1 MSRYFIKEVKND
13 SVSAGPSGSVITAIN
28 YEDDGKNAWITLV
41 DVDGIVNLSLTE
53 DDIFDKS
60 VEPDDEDEEFW
71 EYVNEH
77 TVDEFGGFEI
87 GESCSGIAF
96 SINGKT
102 EEDMSAKLL
111 QYLILL
117 TFCDS
122 TEDLIQRG
130 TGKYIDDVDLSDF
143 DMYEIFDIEDE
154 DYDDDEDYEED
165 EDDEDYVEDYD
176 DDEGEED

>member
-1 MSRYFIKEVKND
+1 MPRYFVKEVKND

-28 YEDDGKNAWITLV
+28 YEDGGKNAWITLV

-53 DDIFDKS
+53 DDIFDKC
-60 VEPDDEDEEFW
+60 VESDDEEFW
-71 EYVNEH
+71 DYVNEQ
-77 TVDEFGGFEI
+77 TVSEFGGFEI
-87 GESCSGIAF
+87 GESCADIAYA
-96 SINGKT
+96 INGKT

-130 TGKYIDDVDLSDF
+130 TGKYIDDVDLSDY
-143 DMYEIFDIEDE
+143 DMVEIFDLEDEDYEDDEDYDEDE
-154 DYDDDEDYEED
+154 DYDDEDYD
-165 EDDEDYVEDYD
+165 EDDD
-176 DDEGEED
+176 EED